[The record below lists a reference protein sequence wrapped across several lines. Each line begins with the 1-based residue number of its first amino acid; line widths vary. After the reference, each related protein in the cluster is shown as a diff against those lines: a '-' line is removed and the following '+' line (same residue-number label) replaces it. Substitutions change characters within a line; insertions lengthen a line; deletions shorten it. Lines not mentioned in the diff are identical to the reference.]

1 MSIRKFILETLTLTP
16 FTAVNV
22 LLHTSDGCEICKFV
36 DRTKK
41 IVKLKELYPH
51 ITDAKKSNNNC

>member
-1 MSIRKFILETLTLTP
+1 MSVRKFILETLTP

-22 LLHTSDGCEICKFV
+22 LLHTLYGCELCKFV

-41 IVKLKELYPH
+41 IVKLKELCPH
-51 ITDAKKSNNNC
+51 VTDVKKKE